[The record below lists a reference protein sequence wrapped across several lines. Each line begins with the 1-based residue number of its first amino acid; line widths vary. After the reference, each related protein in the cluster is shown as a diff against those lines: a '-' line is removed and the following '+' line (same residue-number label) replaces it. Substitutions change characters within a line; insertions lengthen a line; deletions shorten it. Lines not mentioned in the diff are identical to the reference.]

1 MADPATKEIRDFMV
15 TENPKPAKVAAVAEL
30 KEKLEA
36 ADAVVATEYRGLDV
50 PQQAALRAAISGA
63 GGELKIYKNSLA
75 RIAANDLGLDMDDLL
90 TGPTALAFT
99 KPGSDDAPADPV
111 ALTKALQDFADENEA
126 FVIKGGFMDGD
137 TIGVDDVKALSKVP
151 PREVMLSK
159 LAGLFQAPM
168 SNLASLFQAA
178 PQQLAGLIKS
188 LIEEKGG
195 EAPVAAADGDAAEGG
210 EEAAADEATESAAP
224 AAEEGGDA
232 AEASAD
238 ADAGDAPAEEAADE
252 AAAEADAEAPAE
264 EAAAEATEDA
274 GDSGDASEESTE
286 EEA

>member
-1 MADPATKEIRDFMV
+1 MA

-30 KEKLEA
+30 KEKFEA

-50 PQQAALRAAISGA
+50 PQQAALRSAVSSA
-63 GGELKIYKNSLA
+63 GGEIKIYKNTLA
-75 RIAANDLGLDMDDLL
+75 RIAANDLGLEMDDLL

-99 KPGSDDAPADPV
+99 KPGDGETPADPV
-111 ALTKALQDFADENEA
+111 ALTKALQDFADENDA
-126 FVIKGGFMDGD
+126 FVIKGGFMDGA
-137 TIGVDDVKALSKVP
+137 TIGADDVKALSKVP

-178 PQQLAGLIKS
+178 PQQLAGLIKA
-188 LIEEKGG
+188 LIEDKGG
-195 EAPVAAADGDAAEGG
+195 EAPVAAADGDADD
-210 EEAAADEATESAAP
+210 AAADEATESAAP

-232 AEASAD
+232 AVASAD

-252 AAAEADAEAPAE
+252 AAAEAPAE
-264 EAAAEATEDA
+264 EAAAEATPEEDA

>member
-1 MADPATKEIRDFMV
+1 MV

-50 PQQAALRAAISGA
+50 PQQAALRSAIAEA

-75 RIAANDLGLDMDDLL
+75 RIAANDIGLDMDDLL

-99 KPGSDDAPADPV
+99 KPGDGETPADPV

-126 FVIKGGFMDGD
+126 FVIKGGYMDGA

-168 SNLASLFQAA
+168 SNLASLLQAA

-195 EAPVAAADGDAAEGG
+195 EAPVAAADGDDAADE
-210 EEAAADEATESAAP
+210 AADEATESAAP

-238 ADAGDAPAEEAADE
+238 ADAGDAPPEEAADE

>member
-1 MADPATKEIRDFMV
+1 MV

-50 PQQAALRAAISGA
+50 PQQAALRSAVAEA

-75 RIAANDLGLDMDDLL
+75 RIAANDIGLDMDDLL

-99 KPGSDDAPADPV
+99 KPGDGETPADPV

-126 FVIKGGFMDGD
+126 FVIKGGYMDGA

-168 SNLASLFQAA
+168 SNLASLLQAA

-195 EAPVAAADGDAAEGG
+195 EAPVAAADGDDAAD
-210 EEAAADEATESAAP
+210 AADEATESAAP

-238 ADAGDAPAEEAADE
+238 ADAGDAPPEEAADE

-264 EAAAEATEDA
+264 DAAAEATEDA